1 MGKQNRKS
9 KAAAKVKELQEQVFL
24 DGDYLNGHLMHLKQC
39 PETQPDIIGL
49 EGVHIEVKR
58 CQALRLSEWM
68 KQAIRD
74 SEKFQDGEPA
84 VFHRR
89 NREGWLV
96 TMPLESWLRIYDQ
109 NCKQTD

>member
-1 MGKQNRKS
+1 MPSKS
-9 KAAAKVKELQEQVFL
+9 QKKGRRGEIELAEL
-24 DGDYLNGHLMHLKQC
+24 LNSCGYNVRPGRALSFG
-39 PETQPDIIGL
+39 EQPDIIGL

>member
-1 MGKQNRKS
+1 MGKSQQKKGRGG
-9 KAAAKVKELQEQVFL
+9 ELELVRLLTEKGYNSVQAGRAL
-24 DGDYLNGHLMHLKQC
+24 SYGS
-39 PETQPDIIGL
+39 QPDIIGL
-49 EGVHIEVKR
+49 EGVHVEVKR
-58 CQALRLSEWM
+58 CEALRLSEWM